1 MREQVMYKIL
11 NALSEE
17 QKNNLL
23 TLQSQVTMVPATS
36 HRRRMG
42 ENINENL
49 SVYNLSK
56 YLKWTVAQR
65 KTFKENFPDNADS
78 KAVVKWFVEYPANT
92 GFLDRMTYWV
102 NEASPSWLTCYN
114 IKGAGNIILDGKPIT
129 VPEGQGIEFSVDMIH
144 EIKPTSAGTL
154 WACVMTCD
162 SVW

>member
-1 MREQVMYKIL
+1 MREQAMYKIL
-11 NALSEE
+11 NALTEE

-42 ENINENL
+42 EHINEKL

-56 YLKWTVAQR
+56 YLKWTVTQR
-65 KTFKENFPDNADS
+65 KTFKENFPANADS
-78 KAVVKWFVEYPANT
+78 KAVVKWFVEYPAST
-92 GFLDRMTYWV
+92 GFLDRMTYWI
-102 NEASPSWLTCYN
+102 NEPSPSWLTCYN
-114 IKGAGNIILDGKPIT
+114 IKGAGNIVLDGQIIT
-129 VPEGQGIEFSVDMIH
+129 VPVGQGIEFSVDMVH
-144 EIKPTSAGTL
+144 EITPTSTGTV

>member
-23 TLQSQVTMVPATS
+23 TLQSQVTMVPAVS

-42 ENINENL
+42 EHINKNL

-65 KTFKENFPDNADS
+65 KTFKENFPANADS
-78 KAVVKWFVEYPANT
+78 KAVIKWFVEYPATT

-102 NEASPSWLTCYN
+102 NEPSPSWLTCYN
-114 IKGAGNIILDGKPIT
+114 IKGAGNIILDGKSIT
-129 VPEGQGIEFSVDMIH
+129 VPVGQGIEFSVDTVH
-144 EIKPTSAGTL
+144 EITPTSTGTV

>member
-23 TLQSQVTMVPATS
+23 TLQSQVTMVPAVS

-42 ENINENL
+42 EHINEKL

-56 YLKWTVAQR
+56 YLKWTVTQR
-65 KTFKENFPDNADS
+65 KTFKENFPANADS
-78 KAVVKWFVEYPANT
+78 KAVVKWFVEYPAST
-92 GFLDRMTYWV
+92 GFLDRMTYWI
-102 NEASPSWLTCYN
+102 NEPSPSWLTCYN
-114 IKGAGNIILDGKPIT
+114 IKGAGNIVLDGQIIT
-129 VPEGQGIEFSVDMIH
+129 VPVGQGIEFSVDMVH
-144 EIKPTSAGTL
+144 EITPTSTGTV
-154 WACVMTCD
+154 WACVMTCN